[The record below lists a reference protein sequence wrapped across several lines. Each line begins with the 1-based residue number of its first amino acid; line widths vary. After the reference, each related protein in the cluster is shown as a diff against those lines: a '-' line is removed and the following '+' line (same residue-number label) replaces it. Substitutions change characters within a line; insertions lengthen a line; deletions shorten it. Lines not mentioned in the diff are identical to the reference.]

1 MMNEKQNDEYQQQQI
16 AFPKTSSGQAVLRNN
31 ELHHTTTQV
40 IYKPQHKPTLKF
52 QCLTQSNV
60 TAQSNNPTGIGCY
73 RSHLEFSLPARKK
86 ICSDGVTFY
95 QVKESD
101 R

>member
-1 MMNEKQNDEYQQQQI
+1 MMNEKQNAEYQQQQI

-60 TAQSNNPTGIGCY
+60 TAQSYNPNDNSQSRFFREAVIVA
-73 RSHLEFSLPARKK
+73 S
-86 ICSDGVTFY
+86 
-95 QVKESD
+95 
-101 R
+101 